1 MLNQMEG
8 IVLKAR
14 DYGETHKII
23 TIFTKKLGIISAIC
37 RGANKPKSKLTAVAQ
52 NFIEAN
58 FLIYVTKGLS
68 TVQQG
73 QILASHRHIREDII
87 KTAYTAYIIEL
98 TDKILETRSPQPL
111 LYDQLQKTLQYIN
124 THEHYAIPVIMYELK
139 MYQAGGFA
147 PVVDYCV
154 RCTRQEPPYT
164 FSVQEGGFLCPNC
177 SSSDIYAVQIPQA
190 FSKILPILMHAGL
203 ERIGNISIKRENEL
217 LLRNLLDQ
225 YYDQFGGFSLKSKR
239 FLNQIDRLQ

>member
-1 MLNQMEG
+1 MKGSFLVNELIWALFKQTGNIETYLLLKQIENAHEVNSKVEEQQDKEIETSDTNIYHIILRRVCMLNQMEC
-8 IVLKAR
+8 IVLKTR

-87 KTAYTAYIIEL
+87 KTGYTAYIIEI
-98 TDKILETRSPQPL
+98 TDKILETRSPQPF
-111 LYDQLQKTLQYIN
+111 LYDQLKKKLKYIN

-139 MYQAGGFA
+139 M
-147 PVVDYCV
+147 
-154 RCTRQEPPYT
+154 
-164 FSVQEGGFLCPNC
+164 
-177 SSSDIYAVQIPQA
+177 
-190 FSKILPILMHAGL
+190 
-203 ERIGNISIKRENEL
+203 
-217 LLRNLLDQ
+217 
-225 YYDQFGGFSLKSKR
+225 
-239 FLNQIDRLQ
+239 

>member
-8 IVLKAR
+8 IVLKTR

-37 RGANKPKSKLTAVAQ
+37 RGANKPKS

-58 FLIYVTKGLS
+58 LLNYVTKGIS
-68 TVQQG
+68 TEQQE
-73 QILASHRHIREDII
+73 QNLASNRNIREDIN

-124 THEHYAIPVIMYELK
+124 THEHYAIPVIM
-139 MYQAGGFA
+139 
-147 PVVDYCV
+147 
-154 RCTRQEPPYT
+154 
-164 FSVQEGGFLCPNC
+164 
-177 SSSDIYAVQIPQA
+177 
-190 FSKILPILMHAGL
+190 
-203 ERIGNISIKRENEL
+203 
-217 LLRNLLDQ
+217 
-225 YYDQFGGFSLKSKR
+225 
-239 FLNQIDRLQ
+239 